1 MPEDLWATESG
12 LLDDVDVTIEKAY
25 FATDAR
31 YNNGY
36 TLLMH
41 WEGSTSSEDNPTFHE
56 MIPCG
61 DGWQSLDGGKTATH
75 PKGKKRFVSSSVY
88 GRIIDRCINEFK
100 IGDLLRKRG
109 APTEAKVWVGL
120 RFHMKREKLEF
131 GSGLEARERL
141 MPVKFLG
148 VATENAAQAKQP
160 ATASTAQETDEQ
172 MQARVHQLALY
183 AQVKALAKQ
192 EKSFEK
198 FVEKAMEIEGVADD
212 AELVGRIVDQEHG
225 VWAEAHNK

>member
-1 MPEDLWATESG
+1 MPSEDLWATESG

-31 YNNGY
+31 YNQGF

-41 WEGSTSSEDNPTFHE
+41 WEGTTNSEDNPTFHE

-100 IGDLLRKRG
+100 IGDILRKRG
-109 APTEAKVWVGL
+109 TPTEAKVWVGL

-148 VATENAAQAKQP
+148 VAEQAP
-160 ATASTAQETDEQ
+160 ATKGETQEQTE
-172 MQARVHQLALY
+172 AKVHQLALY
-183 AQVKALAKQ
+183 AKVKALAKQ

-212 AELVGRIVDQEHG
+212 SELVARIIDEENG
-225 VWAEAHNK
+225 VWAEVHK